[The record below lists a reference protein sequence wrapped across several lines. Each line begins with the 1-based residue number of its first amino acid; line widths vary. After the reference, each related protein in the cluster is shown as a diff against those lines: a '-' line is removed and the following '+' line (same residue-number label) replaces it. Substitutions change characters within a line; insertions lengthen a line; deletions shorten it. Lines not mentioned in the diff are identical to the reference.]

1 MQYKYSIF
9 PDQPQI
15 PEVKLETTLWAVSY
29 SIKIIDISYHQD
41 PNKINYDDLAKS
53 ADGFILRAAYGT
65 GVEGKWYGTD
75 PAFEKHYNELW
86 VKRGKPCGAY
96 HYIVAY
102 KPIPEQVEV
111 MYNAVNGKK
120 LLLGLWCDV
129 ELEKNAEPLEAKHV
143 IEYMTLAEAKMG
155 IFGIYNG
162 HWCWMDIMG
171 QHEAK
176 YASRK
181 LWMSAYTSSPDNYIP
196 HGWNRWWLWQYTSTA
211 RLPGYYGNLDV
222 SYFYGSRE
230 EFNKWIGG
238 NVLLDITPLSQK
250 DPRWGSLKLGTS
262 PSTISAYGCLITC
275 VSMMLRY
282 FGFDTDPAQ
291 LNENLKRNGGYHK
304 QNLFVWGSLT
314 PLYPGV
320 KHLYRY
326 EPVLFDKIDEQLK
339 LSRPVIVEVDG
350 SPASSVIDEHWILIV
365 GKDGGDYII
374 NDPIDGRRMRFGE
387 RYGDYRS
394 KIYIAN
400 TYSFSGE
407 VPPPVVTPPQEDEVI
422 LYKVRVLIKDL
433 VIRSGP
439 GTLYPVVYR
448 YASGEYGILEEKNN
462 YGRIDA
468 TRWISLD
475 PRYVEKVSDLDSR
488 VASLEAR
495 VTKLE
500 QK

>member
-1 MQYKYSIF
+1 VQYKYSIF

-15 PEVKLETTLWAVSY
+15 PEAKLETTFWAVSY
-29 SIKIIDISYHQD
+29 SVKIIDISYHQD
-41 PNKINYDDLAKS
+41 PDKINYDDLAKS

-65 GVEGKWYGTD
+65 GVDGKWQGTD
-75 PAFEKHYNELW
+75 PAFDRHYNELW

-102 KPIPEQVEV
+102 KPIPDQVEV
-111 MYNAVNGKK
+111 MYNAVKGKK

-129 ELEKNAEPLEAKHV
+129 ELEKGADPLTAQHV
-143 IEYMTLAEAKMG
+143 IDYMTQAEAKMG
-155 IFGIYNG
+155 KFGIYNG

-171 QHEAK
+171 NQEAR
-176 YASRK
+176 YSDRK
-181 LWMSAYTSSPDNYIP
+181 LWMSVYTTSPDNYIP
-196 HGWNRWWLWQYTSTA
+196 HGWDKWWLWQYTSTA

-230 EFNKWIGG
+230 DFNKWIGG
-238 NVLLDITPLSQK
+238 SVLLNIPPLSQK
-250 DPRWGSLKLGTS
+250 DPKWSSIKLGTS
-262 PSTISAYGCLITC
+262 PVTIGGYGCLITC
-275 VSMMLRY
+275 ASMMLKY

-291 LNENLKRNGGYHK
+291 LNENLIRSGGYNK
-304 QNLFVWGSLT
+304 QNLFIWGSLNS
-314 PLYPGV
+314 LYPGV
-320 KHLYRY
+320 RFLNRDKPAILS
-326 EPVLFDKIDEQLK
+326 KIDEQLS
-339 LSRPVIVEVDG
+339 LGRPVIVNVDG
-350 SPASSVIDEHWILIV
+350 TPASSVIDEHWVLVI
-365 GKDGGDYII
+365 GKEGGYYII
-374 NDPIDGRRMRFGE
+374 NDPIDGRQMRFND
-387 RYGDYRS
+387 RYGDPQT
-394 KIYIAN
+394 KIYIVS
-400 TYSFSGE
+400 TYSFTGE
-407 VPPPVVTPPQEDEVI
+407 IPPVVTPPQEDEVI

-439 GTLYPVVYR
+439 GTLYPIVYR

-488 VASLEAR
+488 VASLEVR